1 MMQVDCLSAVM
12 TAYENDSS
20 SFRET
25 FGNIFDR
32 NLMTESLNSES
43 ILLRLASARAI
54 GVILRLQ
61 PDPTEMYDEVIG
73 WNLVVRSRTLPGRHI
88 GFHTTPFSSC
98 AATSV
103 SFATDSTTPHLAEC
117 RRILSLVA

>member
-1 MMQVDCLSAVM
+1 MRPMMQVDCLSAVM

-43 ILLRLASARAI
+43 IRLRLASARAI

-61 PDPTEMYDEVIG
+61 PDPTEIYDEVVG
-73 WNLVVRSRTLPGRHI
+73 TLTINGLE
-88 GFHTTPFSSC
+88 T
-98 AATSV
+98 
-103 SFATDSTTPHLAEC
+103 
-117 RRILSLVA
+117 